1 MRCLNLVTSVCILGL
16 AACGAPATP
25 TETAKAPS
33 TSFSAVKPGD
43 FALVSCE
50 GARERDSC
58 VIVAAGGKRVLIGA
72 PISAMM
78 TTPIEQLSS
87 LDGVLLFSLR
97 ADDIGG
103 LAAYRQR
110 TWEAGRSE
118 PMVVF
123 GPSGTNKTI
132 TGLNVTYEASDA
144 ITYLDAAPQGGFNAA
159 LLASREA
166 DASPS
171 IAFDTGDLAIR
182 ANYQRSSDLTYE
194 VTYGGETVVIL
205 PCQSAENRSEETT
218 AFEACP
224 AAWPSD
230 PLFLN
235 RP

>member
-1 MRCLNLVTSVCILGL
+1 MRCLHLVASFSVLGL
-16 AACGAPATP
+16 AACGAPMTSS
-25 TETAKAPS
+25 ETAEAPP
-33 TSFSAVKPGD
+33 TRPSAVKPGD
-43 FALVSCE
+43 FALLSCE
-50 GARERDSC
+50 GAREQDSC
-58 VIVAAGGKRVLIGA
+58 IIIAAGGKRVLIGA
-72 PISAMM
+72 PISAM
-78 TTPIEQLSS
+78 TTMPIEQLVS

-103 LAAYRQR
+103 LGAYRQR
-110 TWEAGRSE
+110 TWEAGRGE

-123 GPSGTNKTI
+123 GPSGTDKTI

-182 ANYQRSSDLTYE
+182 ASYQRSSDLSYE

-205 PCQSAENRSEETT
+205 PCQSAETSSVETT

-224 AAWPSD
+224 ASWPSD
-230 PLFLN
+230 PLFVN